1 MRARRPRWRRVER
14 GGGWRAAVVEQP
26 AALGLALPRVEVG
39 EVGREAGGVGGD
51 SYEDGSEDRTSRKM
65 ASIRL
70 LSDSSRRMLYPLG
83 GADPATSEA
92 NSDAVASSEANLGEA
107 ASSTAH
113 RSRQT
118 SASMPSS
125 LPCRQA
131 ASGFTTATNS
141 SLAAAH
147 CMQRQEGAASPPTP
161 DAAERCGAVTLSQ
174 FVPVRER
181 LPCMQ
186 HQPSVRERETTRQG
200 KMQNTL
206 HSSGDRR
213 LQWKVPLPANAVGGR
228 RHVEEGSRATT

>member
-1 MRARRPRWRRVER
+1 MPRPRPRPRLRDGATGTLLGSSWGSCASPSLKFCD
-14 GGGWRAAVVEQP
+14 GG
-26 AALGLALPRVEVG
+26 EVG

-51 SYEDGSEDRTSRKM
+51 PYEDGSEDRTSRKM

-125 LPCRQA
+125 LA
-131 ASGFTTATNS
+131 ACAYKY
-141 SLAAAH
+141 A
-147 CMQRQEGAASPPTP
+147 CY
-161 DAAERCGAVTLSQ
+161 V
-174 FVPVRER
+174 
-181 LPCMQ
+181 
-186 HQPSVRERETTRQG
+186 
-200 KMQNTL
+200 
-206 HSSGDRR
+206 
-213 LQWKVPLPANAVGGR
+213 
-228 RHVEEGSRATT
+228 